1 MNSKYALNLQK
12 EKIYNIN
19 FKKNTVYIKHH
30 IELNNSDLV
39 NASSQFIGDL
49 KFSEIKHIVW
59 DFSDITNVNTDD
71 YTAEL
76 LTSINERYRQVNSS
90 IKTVFITDNIKL
102 GNTIKEHINL
112 LKTRDSNTMLFN
124 SINEFIVWSAS
135 QQQKF

>member
-1 MNSKYALNLQK
+1 MNSKNALNLQN
-12 EKIYNIN
+12 EKIYNIA

-39 NASSQFIGDL
+39 NASSQFVGDL
-49 KFSEIKHIVW
+49 KFSEIKYIVW
-59 DFSDITNVNTDD
+59 DFSDITNLNTDD

-76 LTSINERYRQVNSS
+76 LTSINERYRQVNCS

-112 LKTRDSNTMLFN
+112 LKIRDSNIMLFN

-135 QQQKF
+135 QQQKL

>member
-39 NASSQFIGDL
+39 NASSQFVGDL
-49 KFSEIKHIVW
+49 KFSEIKYIVW

>member
-1 MNSKYALNLQK
+1 MNSKNALNLQK
-12 EKIYNIN
+12 EKIYNIA

-39 NASSQFIGDL
+39 NASSQFVGDI
-49 KFSEIKHIVW
+49 KFSEIKYIAW